1 MRSQPRSRVSRLKN
15 RRDET
20 PRSLVDAA
28 LGDAGGEAGGDD
40 DSSVADVVTDAS
52 VI

>member
-28 LGDAGGEAGGDD
+28 LGEAGGDD
-40 DSSVADVVTDAS
+40 DSSVVDVVTDAS